1 MNPGGPVEEIGSTVR
16 SVVHVLESQPMA
28 LAMILSNFL
37 LLGYLWYAAIENNR
51 QRAEL
56 GRLIFKEHSETRD
69 LLAKCIIP
77 DKTRGGGSPAPRW
90 IGEKPP
96 PTDGDPEKPTGPS
109 SPSD

>member
-77 DKTRGGGSPAPRW
+77 DKTRGGGGEPSPRW
-90 IGEKPP
+90 IGDKPP
-96 PTDGDPEKPTGPS
+96 PVDEPPKPAAPS
-109 SPSD
+109 SPSE